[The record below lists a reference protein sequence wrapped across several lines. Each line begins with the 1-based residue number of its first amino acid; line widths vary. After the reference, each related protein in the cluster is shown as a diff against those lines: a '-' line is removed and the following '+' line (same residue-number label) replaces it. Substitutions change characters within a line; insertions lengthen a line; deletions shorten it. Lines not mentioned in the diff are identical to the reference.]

1 MKKNG
6 MKKWLALSMV
16 SLMGVS
22 MFACDNN
29 TDGDGDTS
37 AAADGYAYMAIDIN
51 PTVEFVLQADKVV
64 SVDAVNDDAAVLV
77 SEEELVGMTAE
88 EAAETVVELAEDL
101 GYINE
106 DNVSVK
112 ITVAADDETQEEALK
127 EKVKLGAIRGSV
139 IAKINC
145 EPRNA
150 DARKAKK
157 LKEENP
163 ELYKGLTPAKVRLIE
178 AIMRY
183 DDSMTY
189 EIGVEMNFDELAEIL
204 EEYVEE
210 FKDIYGEKLRE
221 EYKATIEAKK
231 QEAEMA
237 IAEIYGEEFK
247 AAVESY
253 HALKTA
259 YKALEMKAESM
270 VISAEDVE
278 TILALLEL
286 ENAELIS
293 VSGNVTVESV
303 DRYLD
308 RNFVQEHLLT
318 EEEKEALERIEESV
332 EDILDKYDEDEYLLT
347 EEDLAMLGE
356 AIELELG
363 ATLEDLE
370 ELLEDL
376 EENLEDLK
384 ESLDL
389 EGKIKEQIFE
399 LKEEM
404 KDFKDEAHR
413 EMHDRIEQFKE
424 DCKDIKEQRKQWV
437 ENGGR
442 PPVEPQNPAEE
453 NPATDEPVNE
463 ETPVAE
469 EAA

>member
-6 MKKWLALSMV
+6 MKKWLALGMV

-37 AAADGYAYMAIDIN
+37 ATADGYAYMAIDIN

-157 LKEENP
+157 LREENP

-259 YKALEMKAESM
+259 YKALERKAEEM

-286 ENAELIS
+286 ENTDLIS

-413 EMHDRIEQFKE
+413 ELHDRIEQFKE

-437 ENGGR
+437 ENGEF

>member
-29 TDGDGDTS
+29 TDGDGDKT

-101 GYINE
+101 GYLNE
-106 DNVSVK
+106 ENDDVK
-112 ITVAADDETQEEALK
+112 ITVAADDETYEEALK
-127 EKVKLGAIRGSV
+127 EKVKLGAKRGSDR
-139 IAKINC
+139 AKVNC

-150 DARKAKK
+150 DSRKEKK
-157 LKEENP
+157 LKAENP
-163 ELYKGLTPAKVRLIE
+163 ELYEGLTPAKVRIIE

-183 DDSMTY
+183 DDTMTY
-189 EIGVEMNFDELAEIL
+189 EIGAEMTFEELAETL
-204 EEYVEE
+204 ENYVEE

-247 AAVESY
+247 AAMESY

-259 YKALEMKAESM
+259 YKALERKAEEM

-278 TILALLEL
+278 AILALLEL
-286 ENAELIS
+286 ENTDLIS

-356 AIELELG
+356 SFELELG

-413 EMHDRIEQFKE
+413 ELHDRIEQFKE

-437 ENGGR
+437 ENGEF

-453 NPATDEPVNE
+453 
-463 ETPVAE
+463 TPVAE